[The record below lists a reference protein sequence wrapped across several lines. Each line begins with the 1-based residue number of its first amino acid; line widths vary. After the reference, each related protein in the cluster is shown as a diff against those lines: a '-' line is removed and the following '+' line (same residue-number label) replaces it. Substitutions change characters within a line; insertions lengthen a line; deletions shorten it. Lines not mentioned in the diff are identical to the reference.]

1 MELALLVYIISL
13 LKPFSSALLAATIVV
28 GIVTV
33 IWWIMWLVSRDTY
46 SRIEDHL
53 PSKMPRRWTIVTIL
67 LALFLAATPTE
78 KTAYL
83 MVGAYATQKIA
94 EAPKTQELGADV
106 LKIIESKIKFYAEQ
120 SAKELEE
127 KVSKE
132 SEKK

>member
-13 LKPFSSALLAATIVV
+13 LPTIGSTFALVAVLGWIPVAGAWFAWVDNIFKTRFWPAMFTLAYFFVL
-28 GIVTV
+28 TV
-33 IWWIMWLVSRDTY
+33 SVLI
-46 SRIEDHL
+46 
-53 PSKMPRRWTIVTIL
+53 PS
-67 LALFLAATPTE
+67 E

-106 LKIIESKIKFYAEQ
+106 LKIIESKIKFYADQ

-127 KVSKE
+127 KLNKNEV
-132 SEKK
+132 KK